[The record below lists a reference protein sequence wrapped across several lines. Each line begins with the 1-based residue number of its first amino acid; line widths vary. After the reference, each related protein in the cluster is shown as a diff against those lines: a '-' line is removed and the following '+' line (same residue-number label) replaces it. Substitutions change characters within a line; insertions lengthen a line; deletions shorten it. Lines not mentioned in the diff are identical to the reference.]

1 MGCGGGCGC
10 APCGDPARPALVN
23 RALRGDA
30 AARKLLE
37 LQGAPAQIGD
47 VLPKI
52 VGPSDVAK
60 LKRDLEPQMNATDQA
75 VRDCT
80 AVDLATRAAW
90 AGFFSR
96 WLAYRD
102 DWDSVLGF
110 GTSSRYDQG
119 IALQGELARW
129 QGVLRGTCNV
139 PGPAV
144 VDPAAQDDRAFSV
157 VKWGAAAVIAVAVVY
172 LAAPLVRK

>member
-1 MGCGGGCGC
+1 MLAAERSGATMG
-10 APCGDPARPALVN
+10 DL
-23 RALRGDA
+23 
-30 AARKLLE
+30 
-37 LQGAPAQIGD
+37 
-47 VLPKI
+47 LPKI

-60 LKRDLEPQMNATDQA
+60 IKRDLEPQMTATDNA
-75 VRDCT
+75 VRDCA

-110 GTSSRYDQG
+110 GSSSRYDQG
-119 IALQGELARW
+119 VAMQGELSRW
-129 QGVLRGTCNV
+129 QAVLRGTCNV

-144 VDPAAQDDRAFSV
+144 VDPAAVDDRVFSV
-157 VKWGAAAVIAVAVVY
+157 VKWGAAAVIAVAIVY
-172 LAAPLVRK
+172 GVRTVAK